1 MVTSITAGLMAAAG
15 LVAVVDWVALA
26 GDRRSVGLVTKPAVI
41 LLLLAA
47 ALAVTPINPQQ
58 RTFFVAALALSAAG
72 DAALLASPRW
82 FVVGLGAF
90 LLAHLAYIGGLLQVR
105 GSGESVAAG
114 VVFVVLAGIFMG
126 IPIVLGAARKR
137 GVALGVAVVAYLAT
151 ISAMVVVAGQ
161 TDLILARVGAVLLY
175 ASDGVLGWNRFVTP
189 IRQGRLLTR
198 IPYHLGQGLMVLS
211 LVFSG

>member
-1 MVTSITAGLMAAAG
+1 VTSITAGLMAAAG

-47 ALAVTPINPQQ
+47 ALAVTPINSQQ

-72 DAALLASPRW
+72 DVALLASPRW
-82 FVVGLGAF
+82 FAVGLGAF

-137 GVALGVAVVAYLAT
+137 GVALGVAVGAYLAT